1 MQQHRPEH
9 SSTYTFPTA
18 SHVRRVRV
26 PSQASDMDQFVDALF
41 IPALEG
47 NLDELSDARSLA
59 ASIKGG
65 GGGRKTE
72 ESIGTEGEVGP
83 FAVVM
88 DEGDGD
94 SETELEEL
102 SVSVDFFR

>member
-1 MQQHRPEH
+1 
-9 SSTYTFPTA
+9 
-18 SHVRRVRV
+18 
-26 PSQASDMDQFVDALF
+26 MDQFVDALF

-72 ESIGTEGEVGP
+72 ESIEAEGEVGP
-83 FAVVM
+83 FALVM
-88 DEGDGD
+88 EGDGD